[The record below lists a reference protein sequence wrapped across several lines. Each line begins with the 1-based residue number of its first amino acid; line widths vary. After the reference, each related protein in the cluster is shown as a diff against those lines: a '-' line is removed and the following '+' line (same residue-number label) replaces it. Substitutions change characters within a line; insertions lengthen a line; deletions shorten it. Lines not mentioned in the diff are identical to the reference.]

1 MNFKKLI
8 LILAVVVVTVEIR
21 AQYVYEVD
29 SPIDYVNP
37 LMGSLSKHLLS
48 HGNVYPAI
56 ALPWGMNF
64 WTPQT
69 GEMGS
74 GWQYSYTDDKIRG
87 FKQTHMPSPWMND
100 YGQFS
105 IMPVTGEPR
114 ITENDRASWISHR
127 LQIVKPNYYRVYLG
141 DHDVV
146 TEITPTERAARF
158 RFTFPE
164 NDRSHIVVDAFD
176 KGSYIKIVPSENKII
191 GYTTKNSGGVPE
203 NFKNYFVLVFD
214 KPFEVSSAWSKDE
227 IRDGVLELTDDHV
240 GAIVSFSTHRGEQ
253 VNVKVASSFI
263 SHQQAELNLQEI
275 GNDDFDVV
283 RSKGKDIWNRELSR
297 VKVEG
302 GTVDQT
308 RIFYTTLWRTLLFPR
323 KFYEFDADGNMMHYS
338 PYNGEV
344 LPGYMFTDNGF
355 WDTFRAVF
363 PFFNLMY
370 PSMNEKMQAG
380 LVNTYLQSGFLPE
393 WASPGHRS
401 VMIGNNS
408 STIVA
413 DAYLK
418 GRRGYDIETLF
429 EGILHG
435 SENVHPRVRATG
447 RYGHQYYNELGYV
460 PYDVG
465 INENAAR
472 TLEYAFADWT
482 IWKLA
487 KELGRPQ
494 EEIERFRQRSQN
506 FRNLFDKET
515 NLMRGKNQD
524 GTFQS
529 PFNPFKWGD
538 AFTEGNSWHYT
549 WSVFHDVQGLM
560 DLMGGRE
567 TFISMLDS
575 MFVMPPVF
583 DHSYYGF
590 TIHEIREMQI
600 AEMGQYA
607 HGNQPVQHMIYLYNH
622 GGEPWKA
629 QYWAREVMERMY
641 FPTPDGYCGDEDNGQ
656 TSAWYVFSAMGFYPV
671 TPGADQYVL
680 GAPLFPK
687 MTIELEDG
695 NVIEINAPENSKE
708 NLYIDKMYLN
718 GEVWDKNYVRY
729 SDLMKGAVLDF
740 EMTDKPN
747 LERGT
752 DPSAWPYS
760 YSKDEQELTRRQR
773 RNTRR

>member
-1 MNFKKLI
+1 MNFRKFIAI
-8 LILAVVVVTVEIR
+8 LVIALFSYGAYS
-21 AQYVYEVD
+21 QYVHKVD
-29 SPIDYVNP
+29 SPVDFVNP
-37 LMGSLSKHLLS
+37 LMGSQSKFLLS

-74 GWQYSYTDDKIRG
+74 GWQYSYTDERIRG

-105 IMPVTGEPR
+105 IMPVTGEPV
-114 ITENDRASWISHR
+114 INEEERASWISHR
-127 LQIVKPNYYRVYLG
+127 LQTVKPHYYSVYLA
-141 DHDVV
+141 DHDVT

-158 RFTFPE
+158 RFTYPE
-164 NDRSHIVVDAFD
+164 SDHSHIVVDAFD
-176 KGSYIKIVPSENKII
+176 DGSYIKIIPSQNKII
-191 GYTTKNSGGVPE
+191 GYTTKNSGGVPD
-203 NFKNYFVLVFD
+203 NFRNYFVLVFD
-214 KPFEVSSAWSKDE
+214 KPFKTASVWNEGEAMPDIYE
-227 IRDGVLELTDDHV
+227 FEGDHV
-240 GAIVSFSTHRGEQ
+240 GAIVSFSTDRDEQ

-263 SHQQAELNLQEI
+263 SHKQAELNLKEI
-275 GNDDFDVV
+275 GNDDFDDLKT
-283 RSKGKDIWNRELSR
+283 KGRDIWNRELSR
-297 VKVEG
+297 IKVSG

-308 RIFYTTLWRTLLFPR
+308 RTFYTTFWRTLLFPR
-323 KFYEFDADGNMMHYS
+323 KFYEFDEQGNMMHYS

-380 LVNTYLQSGFLPE
+380 LVNAYLQSGFLPE

-408 STIVA
+408 ATIVA

-418 GRRGYDIETLF
+418 GARGYDIETLY
-429 EGILHG
+429 EGVLH
-435 SENVHPRVRATG
+435 STENVHPTVSATG

-472 TLEYAFADWT
+472 TLEYAYADWT
-482 IWKLA
+482 IWKVA
-487 KELGRPQ
+487 KELERPR
-494 EEIERFRQRSQN
+494 EEIERFRKRSQN
-506 FRNLFDKET
+506 FRNIFDEET
-515 NLMRGKNQD
+515 NLMRGRNED
-524 GTFQS
+524 GSFQE

-567 TFISMLDS
+567 IFVSMLDS
-575 MFVMPPVF
+575 VFIMPPVF
-583 DHSYYGF
+583 DDSYYGF
-590 TIHEIREMQI
+590 PIHEIREMQI
-600 AEMGQYA
+600 ADMGQYA
-607 HGNQPVQHMIYLYNH
+607 HGNQPIQHMIYLYNH
-622 GGEPWKA
+622 AGEPWKA
-629 QYWAREVMERMY
+629 QYWAREVMDKMY
-641 FPTPDGYCGDEDNGQ
+641 MPTPDGYCGDEDNGQ

-680 GAPLFPK
+680 GSPLFPE
-687 MTIELEDG
+687 MSIELENG
-695 NVIEINAPENSKE
+695 NQLRISAPEN
-708 NLYIDKMYLN
+708 NIDNIYIDKLYIN
-718 GEVWDKNYVRY
+718 GKEWDKNYVNY
-729 SDLMKGAVLDF
+729 NDLMEGAWLKFD
-740 EMTDKPN
+740 MTNKPN
-747 LERGT
+747 KERGT

-760 YSKDEQELTRRQR
+760 YTKDEIQ
-773 RNTRR
+773 